1 LSLQVQLFG
10 VGRITLKARGHHLH
24 YILYTLPSGI
34 FCGGYWTIDHG
45 RQGYG
50 GVVTPEA
57 HQDVVYHLPVKLAT
71 LYLQAGTED
80 LIQVLEAIGGRVQ
93 HWEGI
98 GDRHWRLRH
107 WDGAHP

>member
-10 VGRITLKARGHHLH
+10 VDRITLKARGHHLH

-34 FCGGYWTIDHG
+34 FCGSYRTIDH
-45 RQGYG
+45 RSQGYG

-57 HQDVVYHLPVKLAT
+57 RQDVVYHRPAELAA
-71 LYLQAGTED
+71 LCLQAGTED
-80 LIQVLEAIGGRVQ
+80 LIQAPEAVGGRVQ

-98 GDRHWRLRH
+98 GDRHWHLRH
-107 WDGAHP
+107 